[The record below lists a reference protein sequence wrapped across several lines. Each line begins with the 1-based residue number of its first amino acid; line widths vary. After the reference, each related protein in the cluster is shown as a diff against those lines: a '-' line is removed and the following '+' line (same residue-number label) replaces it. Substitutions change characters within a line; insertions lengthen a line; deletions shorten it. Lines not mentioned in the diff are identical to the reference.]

1 MFSEDSSIN
10 LRLLLAVLVSI
21 ALMTFSQRS
30 NYLSPLRS
38 ALSIAVYPVQFLA
51 SLPQRIGDGSATYFA
66 KHKTLIQENHQL
78 RKKLLVH
85 QTRLLKA
92 SALEK
97 ENIRLRNLLDSSF
110 KLGEQILVSELLSVN
125 LDPYKHTV
133 VIDKGQRFGVFNGQP
148 VLDTWGI
155 IGQVYRTGL
164 LHSEVILISDPG
176 HAIPIQVNRN
186 GLRTIA
192 VGTGK
197 INELSLPFLPNH
209 SEIKAGD
216 LLISSGLG
224 GTFPQGY
231 PVGVV
236 NEVIPQPDK
245 PFSLVNARPTAHL
258 DRSREL
264 LLVWTNKQSIAL
276 LPDGQSQM
284 GSQPSSDELL
294 E

>member
-245 PFSLVNARPTAHL
+245 PFSLINARPTAHL

>member
-1 MFSEDSSIN
+1 M
-10 LRLLLAVLVSI
+10 AVLVSI
-21 ALMTFSQRS
+21 ALMTFGQRS

-133 VIDKGQRFGVFNGQP
+133 VIDKGQRFGVFDGQP

-264 LLVWTNKQSIAL
+264 LLVWTNKQSMAR
-276 LPDGQSQM
+276 LPNGQSQTDKRP
-284 GSQPSSDELL
+284 GSDELP

>member
-1 MFSEDSSIN
+1 
-10 LRLLLAVLVSI
+10 
-21 ALMTFSQRS
+21 MTFSQRS

>member
-1 MFSEDSSIN
+1 V
-10 LRLLLAVLVSI
+10 AVLISI
-21 ALMTFSQRS
+21 ALMTLSQRS

-51 SLPQRIGDGSATYFA
+51 SLPKRIGDGSATYFT
-66 KHKTLIQENHQL
+66 KHKALIKENHQL

-97 ENIRLRNLLDSSF
+97 ENIQLRNLLDSSF
-110 KLGEQILVSELLSVN
+110 QLGEQILVSELLSVN

-133 VIDKGQRFGVFNGQP
+133 VIDKGQRFGVFDGQP

-155 IGQVYRTGL
+155 IGQVYRAGI

-176 HAIPIQVNRN
+176 HAIPVQLNRN

-209 SEIKAGD
+209 AEIEAGD

-236 NEVIPQPDK
+236 NEVIPQTDK
-245 PFSLVNARPTAHL
+245 PFSLISARPAAHL

-264 LLVWTNKQSIAL
+264 LLVWTNKQYMAL
-276 LPDGQSQM
+276 LPNGQSPM
-284 GSQPSSDELL
+284 GKQPGSDELP

>member
-1 MFSEDSSIN
+1 
-10 LRLLLAVLVSI
+10 
-21 ALMTFSQRS
+21 
-30 NYLSPLRS
+30 
-38 ALSIAVYPVQFLA
+38 
-51 SLPQRIGDGSATYFA
+51 
-66 KHKTLIQENHQL
+66 
-78 RKKLLVH
+78 
-85 QTRLLKA
+85 
-92 SALEK
+92 
-97 ENIRLRNLLDSSF
+97 
-110 KLGEQILVSELLSVN
+110 
-125 LDPYKHTV
+125 
-133 VIDKGQRFGVFNGQP
+133 
-148 VLDTWGI
+148 
-155 IGQVYRTGL
+155 
-164 LHSEVILISDPG
+164 
-176 HAIPIQVNRN
+176 
-186 GLRTIA
+186 

>member
-1 MFSEDSSIN
+1 V
-10 LRLLLAVLVSI
+10 AVLVSI
-21 ALMTFSQRS
+21 ALMTFSQRN

-38 ALSIAVYPVQFLA
+38 ALSIIVYPVQFLA
-51 SLPQRIGDGSATYFA
+51 SLPQRIGDGSTTYFA
-66 KHKTLIQENHQL
+66 KHKALIQENHKL

-110 KLGEQILVSELLSVN
+110 KLGEQILVSELLSVS

-133 VIDKGQRFGVFNGQP
+133 VIDKGQRFGVFDGQP

-155 IGQVYRTGL
+155 IGQVYRTGP

-176 HAIPIQVNRN
+176 HAIPVQVNRN

-192 VGTGK
+192 MGTGK

-209 SEIKAGD
+209 AEIETGD

-224 GTFPQGY
+224 GVFPQGY

-236 NEVIPQPDK
+236 NEIIPQPDK
-245 PFSLVNARPTAHL
+245 PFSQISARPTAHL

-264 LLVWTNKQSIAL
+264 LLVWTNKQSMAR
-276 LPDGQSQM
+276 LPNGQSQTDKRP
-284 GSQPSSDELL
+284 GSDELP